1 MSEPSAEWLASLTP
15 EQAHAYK
22 VGRLAMSNTIRQQ
35 ARKILAYSE
44 ILERIARGE
53 ANDPAYL
60 ARRILDTHK
69 APESE

>member
-1 MSEPSAEWLASLTP
+1 MSEPSAEWLAALTP
-15 EQAHAYK
+15 EQHEAYL
-22 VGRLAMSNTIRQQ
+22 VGRRAMSSVIKRQAEQ
-35 ARKILAYSE
+35 IIAYST
-44 ILERIARGE
+44 ILKRIARGE